1 MSSTEPEL
9 KPTSST
15 RECPVCG
22 TAFPASTGR
31 GQPRVYCGDAC
42 RGVNSHRAA
51 AERARQRNAELAKWS
66 IDDLLEWA
74 ERTDFGV

>member
-1 MSSTEPEL
+1 MD
-9 KPTSST
+9 ST

-22 TAFPASTGR
+22 TTFPASTGR

-51 AERARQRNAELAKWS
+51 AERGRRRNGELAQWS
-66 IDDLLEWA
+66 TDDLLAWA